1 MNMIINIMKHIA
13 QPIQSGQRTQI
24 QDHVI
29 ILHNL
34 NPTKRTVR
42 SVPNSPVNLI
52 FTLSTFD
59 ILYDYINDIEYS
71 NRN

>member
-1 MNMIINIMKHIA
+1 MKLIA
-13 QPIQSGQRTQI
+13 QPIQSGLRTQI

-34 NPTKRTVR
+34 SPTKRTVR

-52 FTLSTFD
+52 FTFSTFD
-59 ILYDYINDIEYS
+59 ILYDHINNVKCS

>member
-1 MNMIINIMKHIA
+1 MKLIA
-13 QPIQSGQRTQI
+13 QPIQSGLRTQI

-29 ILHNL
+29 TLHNL
-34 NPTKRTVR
+34 SPTKRTVR

-59 ILYDYINDIEYS
+59 IFYDYINNVKYS